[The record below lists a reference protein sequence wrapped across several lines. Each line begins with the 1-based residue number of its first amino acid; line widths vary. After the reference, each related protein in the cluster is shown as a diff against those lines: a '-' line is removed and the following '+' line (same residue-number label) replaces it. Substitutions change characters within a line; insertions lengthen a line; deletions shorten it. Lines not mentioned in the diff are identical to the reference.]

1 MSPGEYGTLGNKS
14 HVNENGSTLLADI
27 VSSQTATPTENE
39 ATYLGANYLGS
50 THPDDV
56 TRSSLSTDKENL
68 ESRKSWITI
77 CGLNKKGKLLVILF
91 GSAAFFH
98 MTAFSLLAPFFPQ
111 EARLKGLSSTV
122 TGLVF
127 STFMFVSF
135 VISPVYGSYLSSI
148 GGNFMVSAGL
158 SVGGICAILFGTLQY
173 CPKGSALTALC
184 FLTRMTEALGLAA
197 FSTASFA
204 VVSSQFTN
212 VISTIFGTL
221 EAVKGAG
228 FMIGPAL
235 GGVLYHFG
243 GFGLPFYVIGSCI
256 VLNGLILLAFLP
268 KTEYSEFGSKNESK
282 ARLFTLKSSKICLV
296 LFCVFLNYLGAGFLD
311 LNLSLHMEQLGI
323 SAHWIGLVFSLWS
336 VIYCCFTPLIGWLS
350 DKKNLAVP
358 ELIVGHLISSMGYFF
373 IGSSSVLHILPSTLW
388 PSLVGVGLMGVGEA
402 CILIPSMKCMVEG
415 ARSLGY
421 ADNLETFGILSGL
434 YQSAYSLG
442 AFMGPFLGG
451 LLTEKTSFIHTA
463 EVYSVLFLL
472 NAFILLAYFGIKS
485 RRHKKTDVK
494 NQELTDLAPKM
505 TDQ

>member
-14 HVNENGSTLLADI
+14 HVNENGSTLLAGV

-39 ATYLGANYLGS
+39 ATYLGAKYLGA

-56 TRSSLSTDKENL
+56 TSSSLSRDKENS

-111 EARLKGLSSTV
+111 EARIKGLSSTV
-122 TGLVF
+122 TGLIF

-135 VISPVYGSYLSSI
+135 AISPVYGSYMSSI
-148 GGNFMVSAGL
+148 GVNFMVSVGL

-173 CPKGSALTALC
+173 CPKGSAFTALC

-204 VVSSQFTN
+204 VGS
-212 VISTIFGTL
+212 L
-221 EAVKGAG
+221 EAAKGAG

-256 VLNGLILLAFLP
+256 VLIGLILLAFLP
-268 KTEYSEFGSKNESK
+268 KTEYSDVGSKNEGK
-282 ARLFTLKSSKICLV
+282 AKLFMLKSSQICLV
-296 LFCVFLNYLGAGFLD
+296 LFCVFLSFLGVGFLD
-311 LNLSLHMEQLGI
+311 SNLSLHMEQLGI
-323 SAHWIGLVFSLWS
+323 PAHWIGLVFSLWA
-336 VIYCCFTPLIGWLS
+336 VIYCCLTPLIGWLS

-421 ADNLETFGILSGL
+421 AENLETFGILSGL

-463 EVYSVLFLL
+463 GVYSVLFLL
-472 NAFILLAYFGIKS
+472 NAFILMFYFGIKS

-494 NQELTDLAPKM
+494 NQELIDLALKK